1 MLKVVSNTTPIL
13 SLLKID
19 KLELLKSLYGS
30 IFISEAVFREIEA
43 GKNKEYYINLKEIN
57 WITIEAVNSLSSRS
71 YLFDLDD
78 GEAETLILAQEKQAN
93 LVIID
98 EKCGRRYA
106 QILNIPLTGTIGVLL
121 KAKEKG
127 LIGAICPFLKD
138 LCAKQSWINPDLME
152 KALSMAGEEWQ
163 KR

>member
-13 SLLKID
+13 SLLKIG

-30 IFISEAVFREIEA
+30 VFIPESVFYEIEA
-43 GKNKEYYINLKEIN
+43 GKNKEYYTNLKEIN
-57 WITIEAVNSLSSRS
+57 WITIEAVNSPSSRS

-78 GEAETLILAQEKQAN
+78 GEAETLILAQEKQAD

-98 EKCGRRYA
+98 EKSGRRYA
-106 QILNIPLTGTIGVLL
+106 KILNIPLTGTVGVLL

-127 LIGAICPFLKD
+127 LISAIGPLLED
-138 LCAKQSWINPDLME
+138 LCIKQSWINPDLME
-152 KALSMAGEEWQ
+152 KALSLAGEECP
-163 KR
+163 KK